1 LKHTVGTLSIKDLEE
16 INKYLTVSQED
27 ES

>member
-1 LKHTVGTLSIKDLEE
+1 VGTLSIKDLEE

>member
-16 INKYLTVSQED
+16 INKYLMVSQED